1 VVRRREEWVE
11 AEGGKLP
18 GGVIRFTH
26 FAAIDW
32 SGAAGER
39 HRGIAVAICGEGG
52 AAPKLVRPKLR
63 WSRAEVFHWL
73 TNDMPRGTLVGIDL
87 SLSLPFADE
96 GAFFPGWSES
106 PAGARELWAMVE
118 RLCEGDEHFSAA
130 SFVDH
135 PEASRHFR
143 RHGGRQGEFF
153 GADGQRGGRG
163 RFRVTEHAQAGMGCS
178 PYSNFNLVGAAQV
191 GKSSLTGMRVL
202 HRLAGKL
209 PVWPIDPLPA
219 ERGSL
224 VVEIYTSLAAI
235 LAGRRKGQTKLR
247 TYAELAAALIA
258 LGSAP
263 ARGKGPID
271 DHKSDALLAA
281 AWLRRIAPLPEYW
294 SPRGMTPE
302 IAQTEG
308 WTFGAL

>member
-1 VVRRREEWVE
+1 ME
-11 AEGGKLP
+11 AGAGDLP
-18 GGVIRFTH
+18 EDVIPHFTH

-39 HRGIAVAICGEGG
+39 QRGIAVAICAEGDS
-52 AAPKLVRPKLR
+52 APKLVRPKHR
-63 WSRAEVFHWL
+63 WSRAEVLDWL
-73 TNDMPRGTLVGIDL
+73 TEDMPQGTLVGIDL

-96 GAFFPGWSES
+96 GAFFPGWNES
-106 PAGARELWAMVE
+106 PASARELWALVE
-118 RLCEGDEHFSAA
+118 SISCTDPHLSAA

-135 PEASRHFR
+135 SQASRHFR

-153 GADGQRGGRG
+153 PNGRG
-163 RFRVTEHAQAGMGCS
+163 RFRHTEHAQAAMGCN

-209 PVWPIDPLPA
+209 PVWPIDPLPTD
-219 ERGSL
+219 GTSL

-247 TYAELAAALIA
+247 SYAELNSALAA
-258 LGSAP
+258 LGSQP
-263 ARGKGPID
+263 VRGQGPID

-281 AWLRRIAPLPEYW
+281 AWLRGIAPLPEYW
-294 SPRGMTPE
+294 APKNMTPQ
-302 IAQTEG
+302 IAATEG